1 MRKIFVISFLTVFL
15 FTVTPF
21 THAFTPT
28 KPPSSVGSS
37 AGVAVSPDIYPIDPL
52 PTTTRNFLGQ
62 DQYYSVT
69 FRGNGEAVVTL
80 KTIFSNLQESTMSAV
95 MLRIPR
101 VVPQDVIAYQVIR
114 EKQCIRYMPQPMS
127 PSTLGAPLE
136 FKQPECMEYR
146 EPNFDEYYYGNNKYV
161 KAITTYKGDTIT
173 VELPHGI
180 KANSSGSFILYYRA
194 TGYAKKDMFG
204 AFNYTFETLKVE
216 DKIRNLQVGI
226 STDSDLIL
234 KDATSNVNYQM
245 NDSTAMMKTEAV
257 APAAGISGQRF
268 DSFYQ
273 QIGYGNIN
281 KNSSNLQPLD
291 SFTVKGSYAEK
302 TYQFYGKHISIA
314 VIVILLILVAM
325 TFFLRWLWKK
335 FGTNS
340 SDNKKGSLQKH
351 SMLLSVL
358 AVKGLGFVSS
368 LLIVG
373 YTLAVLFVGNLV
385 GSYFSYVFM
394 PVITLIMILI
404 SAAMYILFAFVPAI
418 FMGVRKGVW
427 WGVATFVSTVAWLMF
442 YLILIVLFMMVT
454 RMDRYQPYPVMME
467 RGMEGEYAPDMKE

>member
-1 MRKIFVISFLTVFL
+1 
-15 FTVTPF
+15 
-21 THAFTPT
+21 
-28 KPPSSVGSS
+28 
-37 AGVAVSPDIYPIDPL
+37 
-52 PTTTRNFLGQ
+52 
-62 DQYYSVT
+62 
-69 FRGNGEAVVTL
+69 
-80 KTIFSNLQESTMSAV
+80 
-95 MLRIPR
+95 
-101 VVPQDVIAYQVIR
+101 
-114 EKQCIRYMPQPMS
+114 
-127 PSTLGAPLE
+127 
-136 FKQPECMEYR
+136 
-146 EPNFDEYYYGNNKYV
+146 
-161 KAITTYKGDTIT
+161 
-173 VELPHGI
+173 
-180 KANSSGSFILYYRA
+180 
-194 TGYAKKDMFG
+194 
-204 AFNYTFETLKVE
+204 
-216 DKIRNLQVGI
+216 
-226 STDSDLIL
+226 
-234 KDATSNVNYQM
+234 
-245 NDSTAMMKTEAV
+245 
-257 APAAGISGQRF
+257 
-268 DSFYQ
+268 
-273 QIGYGNIN
+273 
-281 KNSSNLQPLD
+281 
-291 SFTVKGSYAEK
+291 
-302 TYQFYGKHISIA
+302 
-314 VIVILLILVAM
+314 M